1 MKASHRRVVQYSWH
15 SCNATLSP
23 PAAALLVAVA
33 MAQTLAP
40 GEKEGCPKRLP
51 SYTKGIITGRYCGE
65 NRADSSKNGAT
76 SARRSSWLASSPLLD
91 SPLSSHGFA
100 RLEYASPPG
109 SAFSAASGSDHGHE
123 RWNMAE
129 HADGVLCSSEEDGG
143 DEEWECE
150 TWLLKLPSAPVW
162 WERLEQPRAALQSE
176 HITGTICP
184 CGLHCM
190 HLQRDCRGCIPVC
203 PHSYSR
209 PHAIYHP
216 IMYRL

>member
-1 MKASHRRVVQYSWH
+1 MHDD
-15 SCNATLSP
+15 ATLP
-23 PAAALLVAVA
+23 PLPFPCPAALLVAVA
-33 MAQTLAP
+33 MAHAFAL
-40 GEKEGCPKRLP
+40 GDKDGVPKKLP
-51 SYTKGIITGRYCGE
+51 SYTKGIITGRYCDE
-65 NRADSSKNGAT
+65 NRADSSKSGAT

-143 DEEWECE
+143 NVEWECE

-176 HITGTICP
+176 RI
-184 CGLHCM
+184 
-190 HLQRDCRGCIPVC
+190 
-203 PHSYSR
+203 
-209 PHAIYHP
+209 
-216 IMYRL
+216 